1 MSQLGPFLGMTS
13 LLFTAFDLYST
24 MAECYHLR
32 DQFKQAKDEEA
43 GNVAAAVQ
51 LVQIEQRNTRNAVF
65 QRIRELE
72 AEVEESERVIRSK
85 SQVHRQELFKHHQNC
100 LLLEDDNAKLGR
112 KWRQAQN
119 ERNMSADSFRKLQ
132 DQYYRLRDN
141 FDREVT
147 KASHSLQD
155 ELKVSKQREASL
167 QKQVDDVT
175 AEKDRYWKAGCEL
188 DAQYRAEYQRN
199 LDQAATARQ
208 TAQNE
213 LDAKD
218 AVADGLR
225 DQIQQLSNSSG
236 INAFKQRLAAA
247 AQQKQKNIVRQAQGH
262 VDTAN
267 NEKQALRTERDQA
280 LQAKGTAES
289 QTATLNGQLK
299 TAKDQKSQ
307 AERSLRSELAACQGL
322 RKDKTSLEAKVQQL
336 DKDVKTEQGNVS
348 TLAKE
353 RDSLKAERDSLSN
366 ERDTIKAERDSLAKQ
381 RKTLEA
387 DKTALDQKLEDANN
401 KSLEEII
408 RGCQAVLAKQ
418 TVINGKD
425 REIAD
430 LKARIAQ
437 FEAPD
442 EFLQKFAD
450 CGVSSSKA
458 PPEPLTKGAGVSKK
472 KKQAKPPAPNFP
484 KDWTP

>member
-1 MSQLGPFLGMTS
+1 M
-13 LLFTAFDLYST
+13 LFTAFDLYRA
-24 MAECYHLR
+24 MADCHHVR
-32 DQFKQAKDEEA
+32 DELKRIQDERAMEI
-43 GNVAAAVQ
+43 AAAVQ
-51 LVQIEQRNTRNAVF
+51 VVQIEQRNTRNAVF

-72 AEVEESERVIRSK
+72 AEVEESERVSRSR

-155 ELKVSKQREASL
+155 ELKASKQREVSL
-167 QKQVDDVT
+167 QKRVDDVT
-175 AEKDRYWKAGCEL
+175 AEKDRYWTAGCEL
-188 DAQYRAEYQRN
+188 YTQYQADHQRN
-199 LDQAATARQ
+199 LDQAASDRQ
-208 TAQNE
+208 TTQDA

-218 AVADGLR
+218 AVANGLR
-225 DQIQQLSNSSG
+225 GEIEQLSNSSG
-236 INAFKQRLAAA
+236 INAFKQKLAAA
-247 AQQKQKNIVRQAQGH
+247 AQKKQNDILQQAQGH
-262 VDTAN
+262 VNTVN
-267 NEKQALRTERDQA
+267 TEKEALRTERDQA
-280 LQAKGTAES
+280 VQAKGVAEN
-289 QTATLNGQLK
+289 QTATVNGQLK
-299 TAKDQKSQ
+299 TANDQKSQ
-307 AERSLRSELAACQGL
+307 AERSLRSELATCQEL

-353 RDSLKAERDSLSN
+353 RDSLKAEWDSLAK

-387 DKTALDQKLEDANN
+387 DKTALDQKLEEANN

-408 RGCQAVLAKQ
+408 RGCQAGLAKQ

-425 REIAD
+425 KEIAD

-442 EFLQKFAD
+442 DFLQQFAD

-472 KKQAKPPAPNFP
+472 KKQAKPPAPKFP
-484 KDWTP
+484 ANWTP

>member
-1 MSQLGPFLGMTS
+1 
-13 LLFTAFDLYST
+13 
-24 MAECYHLR
+24 
-32 DQFKQAKDEEA
+32 
-43 GNVAAAVQ
+43 
-51 LVQIEQRNTRNAVF
+51 
-65 QRIRELE
+65 
-72 AEVEESERVIRSK
+72 
-85 SQVHRQELFKHHQNC
+85 
-100 LLLEDDNAKLGR
+100 
-112 KWRQAQN
+112 
-119 ERNMSADSFRKLQ
+119 MSADSFRKLQ

-155 ELKVSKQREASL
+155 ELKVSKQREVSL

-213 LDAKD
+213 MNAKD
-218 AVADGLR
+218 AMANGLR

-236 INAFKQRLAAA
+236 INAFKQKLAAA
-247 AQQKQKNIVRQAQGH
+247 AQQKQKDILRQAQGH

-307 AERSLRSELAACQGL
+307 AERSLRSELATCQGL

-348 TLAKE
+348 TLAKERDSLKAE

-425 REIAD
+425 KEIAD

-442 EFLQKFAD
+442 DFLQQFAD

-472 KKQAKPPAPNFP
+472 KKQAKPPAPKFP